1 MKVRVL
7 LSEFLLCSNKSLAI
21 KKEILIHSLT
31 DKKSNYSEVAQSV
44 EQVTVNHWVIGS
56 SPILGVLLINII
68 LIAILSKMP
77 ITSSAKKAMRQ
88 SNKKRVVNKK
98 FKDDMKIAI
107 NVFEKK
113 VSKKQDIVINDLSV
127 VYGRIDKALKKGIIH
142 KNTAARRKSSIAKLY
157 NAIEK

>member
-1 MKVRVL
+1 
-7 LSEFLLCSNKSLAI
+7 
-21 KKEILIHSLT
+21 
-31 DKKSNYSEVAQSV
+31 
-44 EQVTVNHWVIGS
+44 
-56 SPILGVLLINII
+56 
-68 LIAILSKMP
+68 MP

-113 VSKKQDIVINDLSV
+113 VSKKQDIVINDVSV

>member
-1 MKVRVL
+1 
-7 LSEFLLCSNKSLAI
+7 
-21 KKEILIHSLT
+21 
-31 DKKSNYSEVAQSV
+31 
-44 EQVTVNHWVIGS
+44 
-56 SPILGVLLINII
+56 
-68 LIAILSKMP
+68 
-77 ITSSAKKAMRQ
+77 MRQ

>member
-1 MKVRVL
+1 
-7 LSEFLLCSNKSLAI
+7 
-21 KKEILIHSLT
+21 
-31 DKKSNYSEVAQSV
+31 
-44 EQVTVNHWVIGS
+44 
-56 SPILGVLLINII
+56 
-68 LIAILSKMP
+68 MP

>member
-1 MKVRVL
+1 
-7 LSEFLLCSNKSLAI
+7 
-21 KKEILIHSLT
+21 
-31 DKKSNYSEVAQSV
+31 
-44 EQVTVNHWVIGS
+44 
-56 SPILGVLLINII
+56 
-68 LIAILSKMP
+68 MP

-113 VSKKQDIVINDLSV
+113 VSKKQDVVINDLSV

-157 NAIEK
+157 NTIEK

>member
-1 MKVRVL
+1 
-7 LSEFLLCSNKSLAI
+7 
-21 KKEILIHSLT
+21 
-31 DKKSNYSEVAQSV
+31 
-44 EQVTVNHWVIGS
+44 
-56 SPILGVLLINII
+56 
-68 LIAILSKMP
+68 MP

-88 SNKKRVVNKK
+88 SNKKRVVNKR

-157 NAIEK
+157 NTIEK